1 MPQTSLIQQA
11 PKPRKKAKAAGALL
25 AGAMAVSTP
34 AQATMREIYTPG
46 FEEYLKDVEG
56 YGAGFDKK
64 TSLYHAY
71 PDIKGNSTIGVGHK
85 ILPGEEK
92 KYAKGLTEQAVNEL
106 LRTDVEIHMERAKAY
121 VSTHF
126 GQGAWRAL
134 EPIKKQMLTD
144 YAFNPG
150 LGKFPKFTKAVV
162 DNDWEK
168 AYMEMNRYAVLR
180 DKTGTVYEA
189 RLLERRN
196 EAFYENFLRPLREEE
211 HEARDRVV
219 EDLAVK
225 AMEPG

>member
-1 MPQTSLIQQA
+1 
-11 PKPRKKAKAAGALL
+11 
-25 AGAMAVSTP
+25 
-34 AQATMREIYTPG
+34 
-46 FEEYLKDVEG
+46 
-56 YGAGFDKK
+56 
-64 TSLYHAY
+64 
-71 PDIKGNSTIGVGHK
+71 
-85 ILPGEEK
+85 
-92 KYAKGLTEQAVNEL
+92 
-106 LRTDVEIHMERAKAY
+106 
-121 VSTHF
+121 
-126 GQGAWRAL
+126 
-134 EPIKKQMLTD
+134 MLTD